1 MDTENGGDKIRQ
13 DTKLTP
19 SSSHALACEALS
31 LSLSV
36 YSLELSY
43 LYHLHLHYFTL
54 TTAISPLS
62 KSTPTYTYTP
72 LPLST
77 SASPSTS
84 TLHLHPPPPPPTI
97 MSYYYDETDPL
108 AMYRAGMMR
117 AGGRP
122 RKFDEY
128 YRCYPIAMMP
138 GPERESANHGG
149 KIFLPASALDK
160 LTQLHIE
167 YPMLFELING
177 TKSTSSH
184 AGVLEFT
191 AEEGRCYL
199 PFWMMQTLAL
209 EPGDLIQTKSTSLP
223 PGRFI
228 KLQPQTTNFLDIS
241 DPKAVLEQAFRGFA
255 CMSKGDIFTFS
266 YNDTVYEIAVLEVKP
281 EGEKS
286 AISVQE
292 TDLEV
297 DFAPPIGY
305 EEPKRSGTS
314 TPRSGNSKLG
324 GMGGGMHIEGSMAQ
338 AINYSAIK
346 PDSDQA
352 AKGHDN
358 ASSHFSGAGQRLV
371 AKKGK
376 TAANATPRSTSGSS
390 TPISNAGGS
399 SVTIPGM
406 VAKSTKRRNGPQP
419 LRLPPGKLFF
429 GYDIKPLKNKG
440 EQSKEEQSKKVNFEG
455 QGNTLRKKK

>member
-1 MDTENGGDKIRQ
+1 
-13 DTKLTP
+13 
-19 SSSHALACEALS
+19 
-31 LSLSV
+31 
-36 YSLELSY
+36 
-43 LYHLHLHYFTL
+43 
-54 TTAISPLS
+54 
-62 KSTPTYTYTP
+62 
-72 LPLST
+72 
-77 SASPSTS
+77 
-84 TLHLHPPPPPPTI
+84 
-97 MSYYYDETDPL
+97 MSYYYDNTDPL
-108 AMYRAGMMR
+108 AMYRAGMMGGR
-117 AGGRP
+117 GAGGRA
-122 RKFDEY
+122 RRFDEY

-149 KIFLPASALDK
+149 KMFLPASALDK

-177 TKSTSSH
+177 TKQTSTH

-199 PFWMMQTLAL
+199 PFWMMQTLML

-241 DPKAVLEQAFRGFA
+241 DPKAVLEQAFRGFS
-255 CMSKGDIFTFS
+255 CMSKGDVFTFS

-305 EEPKRSGTS
+305 EEPKQSGTS
-314 TPRSGNSKLG
+314 TPHSIHSKMG
-324 GMGGGMHIEGSMAQ
+324 AMGGAIHPQGSMAQ
-338 AINYSAIK
+338 SINYDAIK
-346 PDSDQA
+346 PSSDQA
-352 AKGHDN
+352 AKSHEKAN
-358 ASSHFSGAGQRLV
+358 SHFAGAGQRLV

-376 TAANATPRSTSGSS
+376 GTATATPTSTPGTS
-390 TPISNAGGS
+390 TPISNAGGG
-399 SVTIPGM
+399 VAIPGFTP
-406 VAKSTKRRNGPQP
+406 KSKKNQNGPEP
-419 LRLPPGKLFF
+419 LRLGPNKLFF
-429 GYDIKPLKNKG
+429 GYDIVPLKNK
-440 EQSKEEQSKKVNFEG
+440 EEQAAEEQNKKVNFEG
-455 QGNTLRKKK
+455 AGNTLRKKK